1 LQLKEFQKISTRPS
15 PEGSFW
21 EVGSSGGIPAVENVL
36 QRKSPREVITIDKR
50 EVVLPL
56 QRLVKPCRVLYE
68 SVGSPTGR
76 KAMTARALALEKQ
89 AQKLPATERERLA
102 ERLLVQMKHEPL
114 TAVDEAW
121 IAEAEKRFGAWKR
134 KATKTV
140 SAGKALR
147 EIRQELR
154 H

>member
-1 LQLKEFQKISTRPS
+1 MCLRE
-15 PEGSFW
+15 EN
-21 EVGSSGGIPAVENVL
+21 VSGVFSGQVTCAVENIL
-36 QRKSPREVITIDKR
+36 QRKSPHGVVAIDER
-50 EVVLPL
+50 EVVLTL
-56 QRLVKPCRVLYE
+56 QQLVKPCRVLYE
-68 SVGSPTGR
+68 SVGSLAER

-102 ERLLVQMKHEPL
+102 ERLLVGMKQARL

-121 IAEAEKRFGAWKR
+121 VAEAEKRFGAWRR

-147 EIRQELR
+147 EIHSELR

>member
-1 LQLKEFQKISTRPS
+1 MVS
-15 PEGSFW
+15 
-21 EVGSSGGIPAVENVL
+21 A
-36 QRKSPREVITIDKR
+36 
-50 EVVLPL
+50 VLPL

-68 SVGSPTGR
+68 SVGSPTER

-89 AQKLPATERERLA
+89 ARKLPATERERLA
-102 ERLLVQMKHEPL
+102 ERLLVRMKHARL

-121 IAEAEKRFGAWKR
+121 VAEAEKRLGAWRR

-140 SAGKALR
+140 SASKALR
-147 EIRQELR
+147 EIRKELR